1 MVSLPYHIKD
11 PDQFK
16 LKPPRRWDPSG
27 LKKHAPQPFYNREEG
42 HLFAQQHVH
51 NRQSVL
57 VAGASKVSMAIIFVK
72 NIKERLEFVEMY
84 KYWIVCNWKRAVFSD
99 VTRLIIYAL
108 TRLLGIRFM
117 IKKTI
122 QFMLSNKQ

>member
-1 MVSLPYHIKD
+1 MDSFGVALQAKKAHEFMWYHIKD

-27 LKKHAPQPFYNREEG
+27 LKKHVPHPFYNREDG

-57 VAGASKVSMAIIFVK
+57 IAGTS
-72 NIKERLEFVEMY
+72 RL
-84 KYWIVCNWKRAVFSD
+84 
-99 VTRLIIYAL
+99 
-108 TRLLGIRFM
+108 
-117 IKKTI
+117 
-122 QFMLSNKQ
+122 